1 MIINYHATKQAN
13 ITSRLIGEIHRD
25 NLPPIQI
32 ELTPTDY
39 FYLERDEAYAL
50 YNALESVLHQ
60 LAQEVCDHPLDEQ
73 DASAGITT
81 CLRCGELL
89 VAPTIEELM

>member
-1 MIINYHATKQAN
+1 MILNHHASKQAY
-13 ITSRLIGEIHRD
+13 ITSRLIAEHHRD

-39 FYLERDEAYAL
+39 FYLERDEAYTL

-60 LAQEVCDHPLDEQ
+60 YAQELCDHPLDEQ
-73 DASAGITT
+73 DASAGYTT
-81 CLRCGELL
+81 CQRCGDVL
-89 VAPTIEELM
+89 VAPSLDELA